1 MGQIVYPCGCKF
13 KTLDR
18 PDDEVLHFD
27 KLEGELP
34 RIDVDIYNLNM
45 NCAATWK
52 LFSRGDTK
60 GVFQLESYLGKTWA
74 KKVVPTG
81 LEDLAALV
89 ALLRPGCLK
98 AMSGDPPKSMT
109 QRYADRKHRLEDVS
123 YYHPSLQAILDKT
136 YGVLVYQEQAM
147 KIAVVLAGF
156 NEQEADVLRKAI
168 GKKKPEI
175 MAAIE
180 SDFVNGCLK
189 VELVDETQAKE
200 IFGWIKESQRYSFN
214 KSHAA
219 CYGLDA
225 YWTAFCKAHFPQQF
239 YCAYLEGSQWKQ
251 DTQQEVYELVND
263 AKLNGIN
270 IAIPDFRDLQEVNY
284 IKGDTVYFSLGNI
297 KGIGAAA
304 LRKLRQETLAAE
316 TTAGKKIAS
325 WEWLDFLF
333 YLSAKVSSTV
343 VQALIMVGALDYFK
357 VPRAKMLYEFQAWEK
372 LSDKEKIWIQSNY
385 LNTSQPLANLT
396 GYIERGAKVKKEGGA
411 CHDQRRLK
419 TVKSILSTLEHPP
432 HSLTDTADMIAWHE
446 EQLLGAPITCHKV
459 DACADASHAN
469 TTCKE
474 IIEGKSGYTVLAVEV
489 ASVRELVTKRGKTPG
504 KKMAALSLSDASCSL
519 DNAVAFPDVW
529 AESGSML
536 YEGNT
541 VLVQGERDRKQG
553 GFIIKKVWQI

>member
-1 MGQIVYPCGCKF
+1 MGTLIYPCGCKF
-13 KTLDR
+13 NTPNRPVDEIIHADRLD
-18 PDDEVLHFD
+18 
-27 KLEGELP
+27 GGLP
-34 RIDVDIYNLNM
+34 LIDIDMDHLSNM
-45 NCAATWK
+45 DCNATWK
-52 LFSRGDTK
+52 MFGRGDTK

-74 KKVVPTG
+74 KKVQPTG

-109 QRYADRKHRLEDVS
+109 QRYADRKARLEDVT
-123 YYHPSLQAILDKT
+123 YYHPALQAILDKT

-175 MAAIE
+175 MAALE
-180 SDFVNGCLK
+180 HDFVNGCLRIQ
-189 VELVDETQAKE
+189 LVDEVQSKE

-225 YWTAFCKAHFPQQF
+225 YWTAFCKAHFPTQF

-263 AKLNGIN
+263 AKLNGIT

-284 IKGDTVYFSLGNI
+284 IKQNAVYFSMGNI

-304 LRKLRQETLAAE
+304 LAKIQRETHETEDTLGRKVQE
-316 TTAGKKIAS
+316 
-325 WEWLDFLF
+325 WNWLDFLF
-333 YLSAKVSSTV
+333 YLSPRISSTAI
-343 VQALIMVGALDYFK
+343 QALILVGALDNYGIS
-357 VPRAKMLYEFQAWEK
+357 RCRMLYEYQAWSKMSEK
-372 LSDKEKIWIQSNY
+372 EQFWVQ
-385 LNTSQPLANLT
+385 
-396 GYIERGAKVKKEGGA
+396 IEHNKASFPDLISAIKKAAKSKKEGGA
-411 CHDQRRLK
+411 CHDKRRVA
-419 TVKSILSTLEHPP
+419 TVTSILSTLEHPP
-432 HSLTDTADMIAWHE
+432 HSLIDTADMIAWHE

-459 DACADASHAN
+459 DSCAEASTAN

-474 IIEGKSGYTVLAVEV
+474 IIEGKNGYTVIAVEV
-489 ASVRELVTKRGKTPG
+489 SSVRELTTKKGKNPG
-504 KKMAALSLSDASCSL
+504 KKMAALSLSDSSCSL

-529 AESGSML
+529 AEHSSKL

-541 VLVQGERDRKQG
+541 VLIQGERDHKQG